1 MAMAKSGVAGIAI
14 PSKPFDHLQSTG
26 KRMSH
31 AHIVHSPA
39 DLDALFKV
47 HEALRMA
54 GVPDWYDPEG
64 GTGPDAQEKLKDAF
78 CLVVLVS
85 KDSMRSD
92 TVKREIKAAK
102 RAGLPILPFRVDG
115 TRFTTW
121 FKTEIVPLLRHN
133 IDEQG
138 GLPKFAELVRQ
149 RYKRRCPV
157 ISVMNL
163 KGGVGKTTVT
173 AQVSG
178 SWQNR
183 TGGRVLLIDFDPQYN
198 LTQTFISMDQADRRS
213 GIDCSVIS
221 LFEKSTLH
229 YGNAPSP
236 AEDWSILSVEPF
248 NPAKPEKIAMPILT
262 EEDQNGRLDLI
273 TGQFEISKYAFA
285 QDAFALEKVKSN
297 FLRTIDELRGAYDLI
312 LLDTNPNATFL
323 TRCALEAA
331 DRVLA
336 PMHPDIYSL
345 RGVRLLSK
353 VVRDQVGEEMRPDL
367 SVLFNAVGRSEQSEF
382 EADARNGVH
391 DAKAG
396 FKLSKTLLT
405 HALPKS
411 GHMAVRGPEDEDEAN
426 EPWRALLSHH
436 GRGGGLGAIRKS
448 LDAVSLE
455 LTQLMEAEHT

>member
-1 MAMAKSGVAGIAI
+1 
-14 PSKPFDHLQSTG
+14 
-26 KRMSH
+26 MSH
-31 AHIVHSPA
+31 AHIVHSPE
-39 DLDALFKV
+39 DLDALLKV

-54 GVPDWYDPEG
+54 GVPDWYDPQG
-64 GTGPDAQEKLKDAF
+64 GTGPDVEEKLKDAF

-85 KDSMRSD
+85 KDSMRSES
-92 TVKREIKAAK
+92 VKRDIKSAK
-102 RAGLPILPFRVDG
+102 RDGLPILAFRIDG

-121 FKTEIVPLLRHN
+121 FKTEIVQQIKHN
-133 IDEQG
+133 IDEEG

-173 AQVSG
+173 AQISG
-178 SWQNR
+178 AWQAR

-198 LTQTFISMDQADRRS
+198 LTQTFIPMEHADRRS
-213 GIDCSVIS
+213 GVDCSVIS

-236 AEDWSILSVEPF
+236 AEDWSKLSVEPF
-248 NPAKPEKIAMPILT
+248 NPAKPERIALPLLS
-262 EEDQNGRLDLI
+262 EDNHNGRLDLI

-285 QDAFALEKVKSN
+285 QDAHGLEKVKAN
-297 FLRTIDELRGAYDLI
+297 FLRAVDELRSSYDLV

-345 RGVRLLSK
+345 RGVRLLNR
-353 VVRDQVGEEMRPDL
+353 VINQQVTEDKRPQL
-367 SVLFNAVGRSEQSEF
+367 SVLFNAVGRSEQSAF

-391 DAKAG
+391 ESIAG
-396 FKLSKTLLT
+396 FTLSNTLLS

-411 GHMAVRGPEDEDEAN
+411 GHMAVRGPESEDEDQET
-426 EPWRALLSHH
+426 WRSLLAHH
-436 GRGGGLGAIRKS
+436 GRGGGLNTIRKA
-448 LDAVSLE
+448 LDAVALE
-455 LTQLMEAEHT
+455 LTQVIEA

>member
-1 MAMAKSGVAGIAI
+1 
-14 PSKPFDHLQSTG
+14 
-26 KRMSH
+26 MSH

-39 DLDALFKV
+39 DLDALLKV

-54 GVPDWYDPEG
+54 GVPDWYDPQG
-64 GTGPDAQEKLKDAF
+64 GTGPDAEEKLKDAF

-85 KDSMRSD
+85 KDSMRSA
-92 TVKREIKAAK
+92 TVKREIKTAK
-102 RAGLPILPFRVDG
+102 REGLPILPFRVDG

-121 FKTEIVPLLRHN
+121 FKTEIVPLIRHN
-133 IDEQG
+133 IDEDG

-157 ISVMNL
+157 VSIMNL
-163 KGGVGKTTVT
+163 KGGVGKTTVA
-173 AQVSG
+173 AQVGG
-178 SWQNR
+178 SWQLR

-198 LTQTFISMDQADRRS
+198 LTQTFIPMEQADRRS

-229 YGNAPSP
+229 YGSAPSP
-236 AEDWSILSVEPF
+236 AEDWSKLSTEPF
-248 NPAKPEKIAMPILT
+248 NPPKPEKIALPILT

-273 TGQFEISKYAFA
+273 TGQFELSKYAFA
-285 QDAFALEKVKSN
+285 QDAFALEKVKAN
-297 FLRTIDELRGAYDLI
+297 FLRTIDELRAAYDLI
-312 LLDTNPNATFL
+312 ILDTNPNATFL

-336 PMHPDIYSL
+336 PMHPDVYSL

-353 VVRDQVGEEMRPDL
+353 VVREQVKEDLRPDL

-396 FKLSKTLLT
+396 FKLSNTLLT

-411 GHMAVRGPEDEDEAN
+411 GHMAVRGPEEEDEVS
-426 EPWRALLSHH
+426 EPWRALLAHH
-436 GRGGGLGAIRKS
+436 GRGGGLGGIRKS

-455 LTQLMEAEHT
+455 LTQLMEAEI

>member
-1 MAMAKSGVAGIAI
+1 
-14 PSKPFDHLQSTG
+14 
-26 KRMSH
+26 MSH

-39 DLDALFKV
+39 DLDALLKV

-54 GVPDWYDPEG
+54 GVPVWYDPEG
-64 GTGPDAQEKLKDAF
+64 GTGPEAAEKLKEAF

-85 KDSMRSD
+85 KDSMRS
-92 TVKREIKAAK
+92 TSVKQEIKTAK
-102 RAGLPILPFRVDG
+102 RDGLPILPFRVDG

-121 FKTEIVPLLRHN
+121 FKTEIVPLIQHN
-133 IDEQG
+133 IDEDG
-138 GLPKFAELVRQ
+138 GLPKFAELVRK

-157 ISVMNL
+157 LSIMNL
-163 KGGVGKTTVT
+163 KGGVGKTTVA

-198 LTQTFISMDQADRRS
+198 LTQTFIPMEQADRRS
-213 GIDCSVIS
+213 GVDRSVIS

-236 AEDWSILSVEPF
+236 AEDWSILSIEPF
-248 NPAKPEKIAMPILT
+248 NPPKPEKIALPILT
-262 EEDQNGRLDLI
+262 EDEQHGRLDLI
-273 TGQFEISKYAFA
+273 TGQFELSKYAFA
-285 QDAFALEKVKSN
+285 QDAFALEKVKAN
-297 FLRTIDELRGAYDLI
+297 FLRAIDELRAAYDLI
-312 LLDTNPNATFL
+312 VLDTNPNATFL

-353 VVRDQVGEEMRPDL
+353 VVREQVSEDLRPDL

-382 EADARNGVH
+382 EADARNSVH

-396 FKLSKTLLT
+396 FKLSNTLLA

-411 GHMAVRGPEDEDEAN
+411 AHMAVRGPEDDDETLK
-426 EPWRALLSHH
+426 PWRTLLAHH
-436 GRGGGLGAIRKS
+436 GRGGGLGSIRKS

-455 LTQLMEAEHT
+455 LTQLLEAQT